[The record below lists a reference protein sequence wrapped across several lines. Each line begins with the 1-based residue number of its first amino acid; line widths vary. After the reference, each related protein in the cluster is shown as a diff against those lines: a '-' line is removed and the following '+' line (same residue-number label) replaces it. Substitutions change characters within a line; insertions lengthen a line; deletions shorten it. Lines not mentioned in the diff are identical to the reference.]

1 MRFVQGIDYGPRK
14 GTLGFA
20 VHLAEGGDGT
30 LPYLARRAGE
40 SDAKWRERVRG
51 VSANFVILSTG
62 EIVQMVPWANASGSM
77 NPSDRGKTTGFYRTQ
92 VIKAVLG
99 SKYIDP
105 NAYSLS
111 VEITGYRAK
120 GPNAA
125 QVEALV
131 RLVAMARVRYPG
143 MVGAYGHADQ
153 TDTKG
158 CPGTAPLM
166 LDAWSRIGHGPFPPD
181 TSTEDVVRNFTIL
194 YDSAKRLVPATLT
207 FPDPAA
213 SALILAT
220 GKLVKVNTAWVKQG
234 IKVRLKDPIV
244 AGNPRTDDWML
255 GWLIGDDAAFVLGR
269 NVLAAG
275 YEDETY
281 NAGVA
286 AAAKAA
292 AGAKRA

>member
-14 GTLGFA
+14 GTLGFV

-30 LPYLARRAGE
+30 LPYLARRGTE
-40 SDAKWRERVRG
+40 TDAAWRTRVRG

-62 EIVQMVPWANASGSM
+62 EIVQMVPWASASGSM
-77 NPSDRGKTTGFYRTQ
+77 NPADRGKTTGFYRTQ
-92 VIKAVLG
+92 IIKEVLG
-99 SKYIDP
+99 AKYVDP

-166 LDAWSRIGHGPFPPD
+166 LDAWSRIGHGAFLPD
-181 TSTEDVVRNFTIL
+181 TSTEDIVKV
-194 YDSAKRLVPATLT
+194 YSVPGL
-207 FPDPAA
+207 A
-213 SALILAT
+213 SAVWPAGTPVHPGPTGAST
-220 GKLVKVNTAWVKQG
+220 GKLAAER
-234 IKVRLKDPIV
+234 RLLIVGQDKPTSPTRYLVDGGGEDPSGLMGWLPV
-244 AGNPRTDDWML
+244 AGMTKSR
-255 GWLIGDDAAFVLGR
+255 
-269 NVLAAG
+269 
-275 YEDETY
+275 DETF
-281 NAGVA
+281 NAGVGAAVRAA
-286 AAAKAA
+286 AAAK
-292 AGAKRA
+292 R